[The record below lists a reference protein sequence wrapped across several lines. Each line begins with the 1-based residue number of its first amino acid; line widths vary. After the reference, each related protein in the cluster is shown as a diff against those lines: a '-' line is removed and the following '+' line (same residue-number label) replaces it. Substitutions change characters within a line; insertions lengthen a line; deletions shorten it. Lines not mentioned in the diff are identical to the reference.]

1 MEGGLEIRRWDILS
15 LSLDVKRRE
24 EEMERIG

>member
-15 LSLDVKRRE
+15 LSLVVKRRE